1 MDIESYIQE
10 AIFGENEQHTCFY
23 QLIWDTFKESGFV
36 ITDEDGHEIDAIFK
50 ATAIQNLLGEFM
62 YRLYD
67 EVNETGFEDVIDYIQ
82 TLGYG
87 DEDILNYCKSDPEI
101 EVDENDF
108 DLTVKNALDYITELR
123 LIKCL
128 MNFQLMTFLI

>member
-50 ATAIQNLLGEFM
+50 ATIG
-62 YRLYD
+62 
-67 EVNETGFEDVIDYIQ
+67 G
-82 TLGYG
+82 TL
-87 DEDILNYCKSDPEI
+87 IK
-101 EVDENDF
+101 VDELANTLQACADCGAKKVLLPAVSMVDF
-108 DLTVKNALDYITELR
+108 ATVPADLMTA
-123 LIKCL
+123 
-128 MNFQLMTFLI
+128 FQLIPYQNAEDAVFKALGVE

>member
-50 ATAIQNLLGEFM
+50 ATAIQNL
-62 YRLYD
+62 
-67 EVNETGFEDVIDYIQ
+67 
-82 TLGYG
+82 
-87 DEDILNYCKSDPEI
+87 
-101 EVDENDF
+101 
-108 DLTVKNALDYITELR
+108 
-123 LIKCL
+123 
-128 MNFQLMTFLI
+128 